1 MSSHA
6 PGTSAPEAAASA
18 RSGGGGLI
26 TPIAATSEQAGDSA
40 VQVPA
45 PAILYS
51 FRRCPYAIRA
61 RLGLA
66 AAGLRPGRELAL
78 REVSLRSKPPE
89 LLAASANGRVPV
101 LVLPTGGPGAGGA
114 EATGAEATLASPDPA
129 GADQGLEAGRGSSG
143 AVCRVLAESLAILR
157 WALELR
163 DEQGWLTGWSSVAQ
177 SEMAA
182 LIAENDGAF
191 KRHLDRFKYA
201 GRYGSEGLE
210 QQQEHR
216 VQGLAILRAWNLRL
230 LAGGWLLGS
239 RACLADMA
247 LLPFVRQFRLADPDG
262 FDAERGLEAVHSWLQ
277 RFLDSDTLRAV
288 MQEPWAPRSPWRSP
302 GWLYHLAL
310 SEEWQGARAEGVY
323 CRSSR
328 GLSLQQVGFIHASHA
343 HQIAGTYRR
352 FYADLPAGA
361 VRLLTIDPARLAA
374 AGVAVVAEP
383 APESGELFPHL
394 YGALPTEA
402 VLRDE
407 PYPP

>member
-1 MSSHA
+1 MSSPA
-6 PGTSAPEAAASA
+6 PGTTAPEAAASA
-18 RSGGGGLI
+18 RSGGSGLI
-26 TPIAATSEQAGDSA
+26 TPNAATSEQAGESA

-78 REVSLRSKPPE
+78 REVSLQSKPPE
-89 LLAASANGRVPV
+89 LLAASAKGTVPV

-114 EATGAEATLASPDPA
+114 EATGAEATLASSDPA
-129 GADQGLEAGRGSSG
+129 GADQGLEPGGSGGGAG
-143 AVCRVLAESLAILR
+143 CRVLSESLAILR
-157 WALELR
+157 WALEQR
-163 DEQGWLTGWSSVAQ
+163 DDQGWLTGWSAVAQ

-216 VQGLAILRAWNLRL
+216 EQGLAILRAWNRRL
-230 LAGGWLLGS
+230 HAGGWLLGS

-247 LLPFVRQFRLADPDG
+247 LLPFVRQFRLADADG
-262 FDAERGLEAVHSWLQ
+262 FDAEPGLEAVHSWL
-277 RFLDSDTLRAV
+277 RHFLDSDALRAV

-323 CRSSR
+323 DRSSR
-328 GLSLQQVGFIHASHA
+328 GLSLQQVGFIHASHV

-374 AGVAVVAEP
+374 VGVAVVAEP

-394 YGALPTEA
+394 YGALPAGA